1 MVNIDT
7 VYQKVLALAN
17 KEQRGYI
24 TPQEFNLLADRV
36 QKEIFENYFHDIK
49 TAQMKPKNQV
59 DYADDVEI
67 IEEKLNYFISEG
79 SSFSSSSTFAL
90 GTGVYRL
97 ISVSR
102 NGNEMT
108 ELNKKEILYTENNP
122 LTAATL
128 DRSVYVRTTPSSGG
142 SNRIEVYPSPSSTT
156 YDTDT
161 NSDGVFN
168 SEELNITYYKMP
180 TSPKWAY
187 IIVQEKALY
196 NSNETTNFELHP
208 SEEELIVSKILQLA
222 GVTIMKP
229 GIVEIGKTEAA
240 SIKAEQNN

>member
-1 MVNIDT
+1 MILIDT

-67 IEEKLNYFISEG
+67 IEEKLSLFINT
-79 SSFSSSSTFAL
+79 SSAISSSATFNI
-90 GTGVYRL
+90 GDIYRL
-97 ISVSR
+97 ISISR

-108 ELNKKEILYTENNP
+108 ELNQKEILYTENNP

-128 DRSVYVRTTPSSGG
+128 NRSVYVRAG
-142 SNRIEVYPSPSSTT
+142 SIGNNYTVTVYPTPTAQETLSVTSYGLPSTP
-156 YDTDT
+156 
-161 NSDGVFN
+161 
-168 SEELNITYYKMP
+168 E
-180 TSPKWAY
+180 WAY
-187 IIVQEKALY
+187 VLVNEKALY
-196 NSNETTNFELHP
+196 NSNLTSNFELHP
-208 SEEELIVSKILQLA
+208 SEEELVVSKILQLA
-222 GVTIMKP
+222 GITIMKP
-229 GIVEIGKTEAA
+229 GIVEIGKAEAA
-240 SIKAEQNN
+240 NIKAEQNN